1 MDDAAAPDGRRV
13 PLLRWALICSV
24 DTQIGRAEDAEA
36 RGCDKAPTATT
47 RDRGP
52 PTASTP
58 FPGPVP
64 SIRRGTLSR
73 KRPTAQLFCPRAS
86 NRLILLVFSPSAR
99 ARRRKAG
106 AKNYRRNRKN
116 RLEPFGDLRRLI
128 GEQADK
134 AGITAP
140 IGAHAPPIPCADQ
153 RDPPGFPRPGGSVFL
168 AGASVPFRPR
178 ASEFVCGLA
187 TPAHAPRIRTMMSSD
202 SRCVIRAQPKPVSSL
217 SLLMRAPDET
227 ITRCNERCDIHVGTT
242 PRACTRRGR
251 PEMAPPCRTPVRA
264 FFRALLQRAVEA
276 LLQPGAIPLS
286 YARSHPLE
294 REMG

>member
-153 RDPPGFPRPGGSVFL
+153 RDPPGFPRPGGSVFGGCVCSFL
-168 AGASVPFRPR
+168 ATRKRFCLRPR
-178 ASEFVCGLA
+178 HSRACASHTDYDV
-187 TPAHAPRIRTMMSSD
+187 
-202 SRCVIRAQPKPVSSL
+202 
-217 SLLMRAPDET
+217 
-227 ITRCNERCDIHVGTT
+227 ERFAMCHSGTT
-242 PRACTRRGR
+242 EAC
-251 PEMAPPCRTPVRA
+251 EQSVVA
-264 FFRALLQRAVEA
+264 
-276 LLQPGAIPLS
+276 
-286 YARSHPLE
+286 YACS
-294 REMG
+294 

>member
-13 PLLRWALICSV
+13 PLLRWALIFSV

-58 FPGPVP
+58 FQDR
-64 SIRRGTLSR
+64 SRRSAGEPCRASR
-73 KRPTAQLFCPRAS
+73 PAAQLFWSRAS
-86 NRLILLVFSPSAR
+86 NRLILLVFSPRAR

-153 RDPPGFPRPGGSVFL
+153 RDPPGFPRPGGSVFWPM
-168 AGASVPFRPR
+168 ASVPSGRAKRNPLAAPLVPRPR
-178 ASEFVCGLA
+178 AAEGL
-187 TPAHAPRIRTMMSSD
+187 
-202 SRCVIRAQPKPVSSL
+202 
-217 SLLMRAPDET
+217 
-227 ITRCNERCDIHVGTT
+227 
-242 PRACTRRGR
+242 
-251 PEMAPPCRTPVRA
+251 
-264 FFRALLQRAVEA
+264 
-276 LLQPGAIPLS
+276 
-286 YARSHPLE
+286 
-294 REMG
+294 

>member
-1 MDDAAAPDGRRV
+1 MDDAAAPDGRLV

-140 IGAHAPPIPCADQ
+140 IGAHAPPIPCADR
-153 RDPPGFPRPGGSVFL
+153 RDPPGFPRPGGSVFW
-168 AGASVPFRPR
+168 
-178 ASEFVCGLA
+178 
-187 TPAHAPRIRTMMSSD
+187 PAHLFLFGHVQANSFAASPLPR
-202 SRCVIRAQPKPVSSL
+202 
-217 SLLMRAPDET
+217 MRLAY
-227 ITRCNERCDIHVGTT
+227 G
-242 PRACTRRGR
+242 
-251 PEMAPPCRTPVRA
+251 
-264 FFRALLQRAVEA
+264 L
-276 LLQPGAIPLS
+276 
-286 YARSHPLE
+286 
-294 REMG
+294 

>member
-58 FPGPVP
+58 FQD
-64 SIRRGTLSR
+64 LSR
-73 KRPTAQLFCPRAS
+73 RSAGEPCRASRPTAQLFWPRAS

-153 RDPPGFPRPGGSVFL
+153 RDPPGFPRPGGSVFW
-168 AGASVPFRPR
+168 
-178 ASEFVCGLA
+178 
-187 TPAHAPRIRTMMSSD
+187 PAHLFLFGHVQANSFAASPLPR
-202 SRCVIRAQPKPVSSL
+202 
-217 SLLMRAPDET
+217 MRLAY
-227 ITRCNERCDIHVGTT
+227 G
-242 PRACTRRGR
+242 
-251 PEMAPPCRTPVRA
+251 
-264 FFRALLQRAVEA
+264 L
-276 LLQPGAIPLS
+276 
-286 YARSHPLE
+286 
-294 REMG
+294 